1 MQAIL
6 YVAHGTRS
14 QAGVTEAKNFISYYM
29 KHVPVPIQVMS
40 FIDFVFPA
48 VHEGIDLCV
57 AKGAKNIAIVPLL
70 LLEAGHA
77 KNDLPKMIKEAK
89 KKYPHI
95 TFTYSPPFGVHDYMV
110 DAIIDRLQE
119 HGPMKQD
126 ASILLIARGSSDV
139 SILKDLQHIIEKLK
153 AKIYVRKISVC
164 YLAAQTPTL
173 QVGLD
178 QHITYGAK
186 HIYVVPYLLFTGLLM
201 QHIEETVD
209 VMQREN
215 QAYDV
220 HLCTQIG
227 KSEAITPYMYERIQQ
242 VTKDRSISDGVLS
255 YMD

>member
-1 MQAIL
+1 MHL
-6 YVAHGTRS
+6 K
-14 QAGVTEAKNFISYYM
+14 E
-29 KHVPVPIQVMS
+29 
-40 FIDFVFPA
+40 
-48 VHEGIDLCV
+48 E
-57 AKGAKNIAIVPLL
+57 
-70 LLEAGHA
+70 HA
-77 KNDLPKMIKEAK
+77 KNDITKTIKKAK

-110 DAIIDRLQE
+110 NTIIDRLQE

-126 ASILLIARGSSDV
+126 ASILLIARVRSDV
-139 SILKDLQHIIEKLK
+139 SILKDLKNIIEKLR
-153 AKIYVRKISVC
+153 AKIYVRNISVC

-201 QHIEETVD
+201 QHIEKTVD

-220 HLCTQIG
+220 HLCTQ
-227 KSEAITPYMYERIQQ
+227 
-242 VTKDRSISDGVLS
+242 
-255 YMD
+255 